1 MYANKWRSLPP
12 IPNMRHGA
20 ALAVSD
26 GKIFFIGGSPWIE
39 LPDGSPY
46 YRVLDAVEIF
56 CIKEEVILRSG
67 IVKIFFSKTHSR
79 GESQSNYILSF

>member
-1 MYANKWRSLPP
+1 
-12 IPNMRHGA
+12 MRHGA

-26 GKIFFIGGSPWIE
+26 GKIYFIGGSPWIE

-56 CIKEEVILRSG
+56 CIKEEVIIKFG
-67 IVKIFFSKTHSR
+67 IVKMSLGKTLSRIESKLD
-79 GESQSNYILSF
+79 YVLPL